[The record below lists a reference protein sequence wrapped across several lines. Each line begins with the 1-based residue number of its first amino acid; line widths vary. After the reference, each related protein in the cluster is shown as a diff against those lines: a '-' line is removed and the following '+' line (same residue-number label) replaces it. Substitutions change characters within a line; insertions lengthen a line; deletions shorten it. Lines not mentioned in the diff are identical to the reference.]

1 VNVTLNRRPG
11 WKPLAGNVFAGL
23 LAGIMTL
30 IAGISYGALIFS
42 ETLSG
47 YLEIGIGSALVSAA
61 VIGAVLA
68 WRSSSPIIIAGPD
81 ANISAILAL
90 LAASV
95 VSGLPVQASREAVFS
110 TIWAVLAAS
119 ALLCGCFLY
128 LVGRF
133 RMGRWIRFIP
143 YPVVGGFLAGTGWLL
158 VRGAFKVMSG
168 APLTI
173 ADLPRLFQ
181 GDALLHW
188 LPGLLFALAMLFA
201 VERWKNAFV
210 MPSLLI
216 AAILAVHGWL
226 FFSGIPVAEAAREGW
241 LLSPLPSNLFS
252 HTLRSLQF
260 GQIVPSLDFRD
271 MGNAAALLLITAI
284 VILLN
289 SASVEIA
296 TGKEM
301 NLDRELKMT
310 GLSNVA
316 AAPFGGMPGC
326 IALSRT
332 LMNWQAGADSRLSGF
347 VSALTCG
354 AILFAGAPLLS
365 LLPRPVLGG
374 LLLYLGLVLLLEWVY
389 RGWYRFSRF
398 DYFLVL
404 SIVVIIAFRGFLPGV
419 ALGLVAACLLFAF
432 HYSRIPIIRHELSG
446 ASFRSNVERSSR
458 QQNTLQEKGESIHIL
473 HLQGYIFFGS
483 AYPLLLHLKEKMEA
497 GGPGGAK
504 YLLLDFGNVS
514 GLDSSSLHIFS
525 RISQVAETNGVQL
538 VFSGLVPGN
547 EALLV
552 SAGCIASRNAGADCL
567 PARVF
572 PDLDYAMDWCEEE
585 ILREEGVETE
595 ALPATLEDH
604 FAELFQKKG
613 LWAHFRTYLDRLDME
628 KDAVLFQQGEPAD
641 DMVFVESGEVTAYL
655 ELAGGERKRLRTMG
669 AGTVIG
675 EMGLYLG
682 TPRSATVVTERPSV
696 LYRLTL
702 KNFEKMEEEHSVL
715 ANMVHRF
722 IVRILANRLAH
733 ANREIFHLLK
743 D

>member
-1 VNVTLNRRPG
+1 
-11 WKPLAGNVFAGL
+11 
-23 LAGIMTL
+23 
-30 IAGISYGALIFS
+30 
-42 ETLSG
+42 
-47 YLEIGIGSALVSAA
+47 
-61 VIGAVLA
+61 
-68 WRSSSPIIIAGPD
+68 
-81 ANISAILAL
+81 
-90 LAASV
+90 
-95 VSGLPVQASREAVFS
+95 
-110 TIWAVLAAS
+110 
-119 ALLCGCFLY
+119 
-128 LVGRF
+128 
-133 RMGRWIRFIP
+133 
-143 YPVVGGFLAGTGWLL
+143 
-158 VRGAFKVMSG
+158 
-168 APLTI
+168 
-173 ADLPRLFQ
+173 
-181 GDALLHW
+181 
-188 LPGLLFALAMLFA
+188 
-201 VERWKNAFV
+201 
-210 MPSLLI
+210 
-216 AAILAVHGWL
+216 
-226 FFSGIPVAEAAREGW
+226 
-241 LLSPLPSNLFS
+241 
-252 HTLRSLQF
+252 
-260 GQIVPSLDFRD
+260 
-271 MGNAAALLLITAI
+271 
-284 VILLN
+284 
-289 SASVEIA
+289 
-296 TGKEM
+296 
-301 NLDRELKMT
+301 
-310 GLSNVA
+310 
-316 AAPFGGMPGC
+316 
-326 IALSRT
+326 
-332 LMNWQAGADSRLSGF
+332 
-347 VSALTCG
+347 
-354 AILFAGAPLLS
+354 
-365 LLPRPVLGG
+365 
-374 LLLYLGLVLLLEWVY
+374 
-389 RGWYRFSRF
+389 
-398 DYFLVL
+398 
-404 SIVVIIAFRGFLPGV
+404 
-419 ALGLVAACLLFAF
+419 ACLLFAF

-446 ASFRSNVERSSR
+446 VSFRSNVERSSR

-497 GGPGGAK
+497 GGPGGVK
-504 YLLLDFGNVS
+504 HLLLDFGNVS

-525 RISQVAETNGVQL
+525 RIAQVAETNGVQL

-595 ALPATLEDH
+595 ALPAILEDH